1 MQDHLRYSGLPDAQ
15 QREVLAAMVRDE
27 PVLMEVLKGIRAEVL
42 PEGMLVAGALYHM
55 AWNRLAGRPGLVT
68 VNDLDVFFFDDA
80 DLSYEAED
88 VAIQRL
94 AARFAHLPIPVQVRN
109 QARVHLWF
117 EGKFGAP
124 FTPLQSAEEMLG
136 RYAARA
142 YAVGARLEPD
152 DQITIMAPFG
162 LDDLFSFRVVPNHA
176 LENRPLHEKKGVQL
190 KATWPQLRVEPW

>member
-1 MQDHLRYSGLPDAQ
+1 
-15 QREVLAAMVRDE
+15 MVRDE